1 MWSPPVQKSEPANCA
16 EVPGHES
23 AAASITSG
31 PSRPVSHRRSRRGAA
46 IIEFALLAPVLF
58 MLVLGMIEF
67 GRVLM
72 VAQLLTD
79 AAREGGRLAVVAG
92 SNTDK
97 VTSTVDSFL
106 TNAGVNGAHTSVSPD
121 PSAANQGDSI
131 TVTVTVPA

>member
-1 MWSPPVQKSEPANCA
+1 ML
-16 EVPGHES
+16 
-23 AAASITSG
+23 
-31 PSRPVSHRRSRRGAA
+31 RDRRGAVA
-46 IIEFALLAPVLF
+46 IEFALLAPVLF

-131 TVTVTVPA
+131 TVTVTVPASVVSWLPTPIFTAGQTLSGSVIMRKESNSL